1 MTHFKPPEKFDFS
14 KESWPEWKSSFEMY
28 RKISE
33 LEKKAQDMQII
44 TLKYTMGSKCEEII
58 RTMNLSDEESKSY
71 ETVMKKF
78 DEYFKPKRNEL
89 RLRREFQSRK
99 QLPGE
104 DMEVYLRELYKLA
117 ENCNFADKLDRIRDQ
132 FIYGLCDQDMIEKVE
147 MLYMTSKEDTFGIDI
162 VMEYCRSYR
171 DTRHGKPGR
180 SEQDTINRVEQRHF
194 RQSNGTSGRATQQ
207 RDIRQSYGTSGRA
220 TQQRVEQSDF
230 RQSCR
235 ACGGQHQRNR
245 CPARGRKC
253 FNCNGSNHFSSVCFR
268 KQLVGQ
274 NEISENGEENNEL
287 ASSSGEIDEM
297 QNVFLA

>member
-14 KESWPEWKSSFEMY
+14 NESWPEWKSSFEMY

-58 RTMNLSDEESKSY
+58 RTMNLSDEESKNY
-71 ETVMKKF
+71 EIVMKKF

-104 DMEVYLRELYKLA
+104 DMEVYLRELYKIA
-117 ENCNFADKLDRIRDQ
+117 ENCNFIDKLDRIRDQ
-132 FIYGLCDQDMIEKVE
+132 FVYGLCDQDMIEKLE
-147 MLYMTSKEDTFGIDI
+147 MLYMTNKEDKFGIDI

-171 DTRHGKPGR
+171 DTRHGRAGR
-180 SEQDTINRVEQRHF
+180 SEQDNINRVEQR
-194 RQSNGTSGRATQQ
+194 
-207 RDIRQSYGTSGRA
+207 DYRQSYGTSGRA
-220 TQQRVEQSDF
+220 TQQRVEQRDF
-230 RQSCR
+230 KQSCR

-253 FNCNGSNHFSSVCFR
+253 FNCNGSNHFSSVCLR
-268 KQLVGQ
+268 KQIAGQ
-274 NEISENGEENNEL
+274 NEISENGDESNEI
-287 ASSSGEIDEM
+287 ASTSGEIDEM
-297 QNVFLA
+297 QHVFLA